1 MAELLII
8 ADDLTGAIEAG
19 VQLSKQNITAE
30 VVIDSNGDLTPVLNN
45 KNITALVINTE
56 SRHISPEEAAQRI
69 SSVLNSVKNT
79 GIKFFYKKTDSTM
92 RGNIGSELEAF
103 LKGIN
108 GSVLP
113 YIPAHPK
120 LKRFTRKGF
129 QYIEQVLLHQ
139 TSFAND
145 PGEPTKESYVPE
157 ILMRQTKTEICCS
170 DPSGFSLKSSVKG
183 KNKICVFDCQT
194 VSDLETIGETI
205 LNNNWQNAI
214 AGTAGFVE
222 ILPGLL
228 SLRSSKVNA
237 EPVSGPLLIV
247 NGSLNV
253 ASLGQVDYV
262 KNQGVTTLFLSRD
275 LVFDS
280 NFKTTDDFK
289 EILKR
294 IRAEF
299 SRERSVVISTKEPIY
314 LKNTDNTNNK
324 FHQSFSRQ
332 TGHIISAI
340 LDEVNINTLCIFGG
354 DTLMAIMQESGG
366 RYIEAKNE
374 ILPGVACA
382 KTNLYSGTITLLSK
396 PGGYGER
403 DVIMKIINHIKN
415 SAE

>member
-19 VQLSKQNITAE
+19 VQLSKHNIPAG
-30 VVIDSNGDLTPVLNN
+30 VVIDSKSDLTTELNN

-56 SRHISPEEAAQRI
+56 SRHILPKAAAQRI
-69 SSVLNSVKNT
+69 SLVLNSVKNA
-79 GIKFFYKKTDSTM
+79 GVKYFYKKTDSTM

-103 LKGIN
+103 MN
-108 GSVLP
+108 GTNCSVLP

-120 LKRFTRKGF
+120 LKRFTRDGY
-129 QYIEQVLLHQ
+129 QYIGEVLLHE

-145 PGEPTKESYVPE
+145 PSEPTKECYVPE
-157 ILMRQTKTEICCS
+157 ILKKQIKTEICRS
-170 DPSGFSLKSSVKG
+170 DPTGISLKSSESAKR
-183 KNKICVFDCQT
+183 KICVFDCQS
-194 VSDLETIGETI
+194 VSDLEAIGETI

-222 ILPGLL
+222 ILPNLL

-237 EPVSGPLLIV
+237 EPVLGPALIV

-253 ASLGQVDYV
+253 ASLEQVDYA
-262 KNQGVTTLFLSRD
+262 KDYGITTLFLSQN
-275 LVFDS
+275 LVLASD
-280 NFKTTDDFK
+280 FKTTEDYK
-289 EILKR
+289 QILEKVKT
-294 IRAEF
+294 EF
-299 SRERSVVISTKEPIY
+299 SRKRSIVISTKEPVNLESEFNSSGKLY
-314 LKNTDNTNNK
+314 
-324 FHQSFSRQ
+324 QSFLKK
-332 TGHIISAI
+332 TGRIISAI
-340 LDEVNINTLCIFGG
+340 LKEIRVQNLCVFGG

-374 ILPGVACA
+374 ILSGVACA
-382 KTNLYSGTITLLSK
+382 KTNLDSGTITLLSK

-415 SAE
+415 SR